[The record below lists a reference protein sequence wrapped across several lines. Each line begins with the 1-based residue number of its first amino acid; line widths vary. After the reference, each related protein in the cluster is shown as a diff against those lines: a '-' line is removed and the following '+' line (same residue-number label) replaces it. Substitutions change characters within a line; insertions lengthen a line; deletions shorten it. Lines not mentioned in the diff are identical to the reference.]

1 MKPAPDLHIAVFA
14 KPLIPGQVKTRLIP
28 SVGAETAAEL
38 QRAMLW
44 KTLAVARDAAGEQVS
59 LWVAGDPEHPTLV
72 PFRDAFAPT
81 MHAQRGDDLGAR
93 MRSAMSTLLTAH
105 DRVLLVGC
113 DCPVLSADDLRDAAT
128 ALGEDRT
135 DTVFIPVE
143 DGGYVL
149 VGLKAR
155 SGPEL
160 QKAVLDAVF
169 GDIPWSTD
177 QVMTQTRARLAAAGL
192 CWVEQPALWDM
203 DRPEDLRR
211 AEAMDVLDRR
221 IRGHE

>member
-1 MKPAPDLHIAVFA
+1 MKPVPDLHIAVFA
-14 KPLIPGQVKTRLIP
+14 KPLVPGQVKTRLIP

-44 KTLAVARDAAGEQVS
+44 NTLTVARDVAGEQVS
-59 LWVAGDPEHPTLV
+59 LWVAGDPEHPTLR
-72 PFRDAFAPT
+72 PFRDAFALT
-81 MHAQRGDDLGAR
+81 IHAQRGDDLGAR
-93 MRSAMSTLLTAH
+93 MRSTLAMLLTAH

-113 DCPVLSADDLRDAAT
+113 DCPVLSADDLRGAAT
-128 ALGEDRT
+128 ALDEERT

-155 SGPEL
+155 PER
-160 QKAVLDAVF
+160 QQAVLDDVF

-192 CWVEQPALWDM
+192 CWAEQPALWDM

-211 AEAMDVLDRR
+211 AQAMDVLDRR
-221 IRGHE
+221 IWDHE

>member
-44 KTLAVARDAAGEQVS
+44 NTLTVARDVAGEQVS
-59 LWVAGDPEHPTLV
+59 LWVAGDPGHPTLR
-72 PFRDAFAPT
+72 PFRDAFVPS

-93 MRSAMSTLLTAH
+93 MRSTLATLLTAH

-113 DCPVLSADDLRDAAT
+113 DCPVLSADDLRGAAT
-128 ALGEDRT
+128 ALDEDRT

-155 SGPEL
+155 PER
-160 QKAVLDAVF
+160 QQAVLDAVF

-192 CWVEQPALWDM
+192 GWAEQPALWDM

-211 AEAMDVLDRR
+211 AQAMDVLDRR
-221 IRGHE
+221 IWDHE